1 MRKFAKAMV
10 PLLAVVSTA
19 CFAQSEVTI
28 YGRVDLGY
36 VKDVG
41 SSVKT
46 LRDGATS
53 MLGFRGAED
62 LGGGLSVFFDLDHR
76 FIARW
81 LTRCDGHGWGIGRF
95 RFNRLWPIKKE
106 PGQK

>member
-46 LRDGATS
+46 LVDGATS
-53 MLGFRGAED
+53 MLVPRAED
-62 LGGGLSVFFDLDHR
+62 LGGG
-76 FIARW
+76 
-81 LTRCDGHGWGIGRF
+81 
-95 RFNRLWPIKKE
+95 
-106 PGQK
+106 